1 MITTFSRN
9 SEEKNDEEELEDDEY
24 LQELQLRLN
33 QMKQERK
40 AAEND
45 AKLLDNRL
53 NMLKNE
59 EDKQWKKIEDK
70 KKRI

>member
-59 EDKQWKKIEDK
+59 ED
-70 KKRI
+70 

>member
-9 SEEKNDEEELEDDEY
+9 SEEKHDEEELEDDEY

-53 NMLKNE
+53 NMLK
-59 EDKQWKKIEDK
+59 K
-70 KKRI
+70 

>member
-53 NMLKNE
+53 NMLK
-59 EDKQWKKIEDK
+59 K
-70 KKRI
+70 